1 MIWTYLMN
9 KNLLLILSLFIFSC
23 SNLDEEKVIELKK
36 LESDQNA
43 RVVYKY
49 SDGKLKYKLKLEQEK
64 NCNRYK
70 NIKFWRLSFID
81 EGKFTVTSEDIY
93 NNLNLEFENDCLAI
107 VEGFKSMSN
116 EKFFLIKDIKIRAG
130 VIK

>member
-81 EGKFTVTSEDIY
+81 EYEFTVTSEDIY
-93 NNLNLEFENDCLAI
+93 NNLDLEFENDCLAI
-107 VEGFKSMSN
+107 VEGFKSISD

>member
-43 RVVYKY
+43 RVVYRL

-81 EGKFTVTSEDIY
+81 EYEFSVTSEDIY
-93 NNLNLEFENDCLAI
+93 NNLDLEFENDCLAI
-107 VEGFKSMSN
+107 VEGFKSISD
-116 EKFFLIKDIKIRAG
+116 EKFRLIEDIKIRAG

>member
-43 RVVYKY
+43 RVVYKL

-81 EGKFTVTSEDIY
+81 EYEFSVTSEDIY
-93 NNLNLEFENDCLAI
+93 NNLDLEFENDCLAI
-107 VEGFKSMSN
+107 VEGFKSISD
-116 EKFFLIKDIKIRAG
+116 EKFRLIEDIKIRAG

>member
-1 MIWTYLMN
+1 MN

-43 RVVYKY
+43 RVVYKL

-81 EGKFTVTSEDIY
+81 EYEFSVTSEDIY
-93 NNLNLEFENDCLAI
+93 NNLDLEFENDCLAI
-107 VEGFKSMSN
+107 VEGFKSISD
-116 EKFFLIKDIKIRAG
+116 EKFRLIEDIKIRAG